1 MCTDPVN
8 QNGESMKQNNN
19 HKNKSWLIILLTLLV
34 LLGSGGVYYLY
45 QAGYIGVE
53 KEQMQ
58 EVEPEEEPP
67 VIQEP
72 KAPEIVEEPTYD
84 TILPEYEEKYNEN
97 QDLVGWIN
105 IPKTNIDYPVM
116 QSDDNDYY
124 LHRDY
129 DENYDFDGLPF
140 LDFRNPFQEE
150 LYDNSIIYGHNMGRK
165 GTMFTE
171 LMRYTNIDFYKKAPI
186 INFDTIYRKSQWK
199 IIAVAEANT
208 DPRYGEVFQY
218 FNFLKAKDQESLD
231 WYLEE
236 IGKRSY
242 YSTDVDVELGD
253 KLLTLQ
259 TCTNDQYDTKLI
271 VVARRI
277 RPGEEAQVDVNKV
290 ALNPHRVLPR

>member
-8 QNGESMKQNNN
+8 QNGESMKQSKN

-171 LMRYTNIDFYKKAPI
+171 LMRYTNIDFYKKTPI
-186 INFDTIYRKSQWK
+186 INFDTVYRKSQWK

-259 TCTNDQYDTKLI
+259 TCTNDQYDTK
-271 VVARRI
+271 
-277 RPGEEAQVDVNKV
+277 
-290 ALNPHRVLPR
+290 

>member
-8 QNGESMKQNNN
+8 QNGESMKQSKN

-105 IPKTNIDYPVM
+105 IPKTNISKQFKLTQNFY
-116 QSDDNDYY
+116 
-124 LHRDY
+124 
-129 DENYDFDGLPF
+129 
-140 LDFRNPFQEE
+140 
-150 LYDNSIIYGHNMGRK
+150 IIYKIFNRLINRHVQ
-165 GTMFTE
+165 
-171 LMRYTNIDFYKKAPI
+171 NI
-186 INFDTIYRKSQWK
+186 
-199 IIAVAEANT
+199 
-208 DPRYGEVFQY
+208 
-218 FNFLKAKDQESLD
+218 
-231 WYLEE
+231 
-236 IGKRSY
+236 
-242 YSTDVDVELGD
+242 
-253 KLLTLQ
+253 
-259 TCTNDQYDTKLI
+259 
-271 VVARRI
+271 
-277 RPGEEAQVDVNKV
+277 
-290 ALNPHRVLPR
+290 